1 VDLRAV
7 KERPIEWNAGVL
19 CAMHWVGRVWCF
31 GVDGNLLVVVCV
43 CVCVCIDMCVHIRHV
58 SDSAIV
64 VVEVA

>member
-1 VDLRAV
+1 
-7 KERPIEWNAGVL
+7 VL
-19 CAMHWVGRVWCF
+19 SRRDQSSGTLAFFARCTGLGGF

-43 CVCVCIDMCVHIRHV
+43 CVCIDMCVRIRHV